1 VQPFFFGSSV
11 EQLFGVYHP
20 PEAARGRPRAVV
32 LAHPL
37 GHEYLRA
44 HRAFRNLAAALA
56 RNGWHVLRF
65 DYLGSGDS
73 CGDGERTTVA
83 QCLADLDAAI
93 DEIKDIS
100 GGTRAS
106 IVGLRLGATFA
117 ELVARRRDDI
127 ERVVL
132 WDPVLDGG
140 VYLDAL
146 VRLQAEWL
154 TDRLGRA
161 AVPVTDGEVIG
172 FPLTDA
178 GRAELTGLR
187 LTPDARREAPV
198 ALLYVSED
206 VPAYQALRDGMS
218 ASRRTVTY
226 DVIAGAGAWD
236 DVEQVHQVLLP
247 HAMVG
252 RIAVALGGA
261 PSTHEGGEKDGG
273 EL

>member
-1 VQPFFFGSSV
+1 VVQPFFFGSSA

-20 PEAARGRPRAVV
+20 PDAARGRPRAVV

-56 RNGWHVLRF
+56 GNGWHVLRF

-93 DEIKDIS
+93 DEIEDIS
-100 GGTRAS
+100 GATRAS

-117 ELVARRRDDI
+117 EIAAQRRDDI

-132 WDPVLDGG
+132 WDPILDGG
-140 VYLDAL
+140 AYLEAL
-146 VRLQAEWL
+146 ARLQADWL
-154 TDRLGRA
+154 ADRLGPA
-161 AVPVTDGEVIG
+161 AVPVTDEEVIG

-178 GRAELTGLR
+178 GRAELAGLT
-187 LTPDARREAPV
+187 LTPHARSEAPA

-206 VPAYQALRDGMS
+206 VPAYRALRDGMS
-218 ASRRTVTY
+218 VSRRTVTY

-247 HAMVG
+247 HAMVR
-252 RIAVALGGA
+252 RIAASLGA
-261 PSTHEGGEKDGG
+261 AQ
-273 EL
+273 